1 MQLSPDAAH
10 NDSEALADARRR
22 LSAFI
27 ARFSHPH
34 PTNMMVTLLGEV
46 IADRDPV
53 RPAPTRTRL
62 CGPDFTGPELE
73 LLRAATGADP
83 DQADVVDIVA
93 TRTHQ
98 AEVLYRRHIT
108 GALTA
113 HLYVH
118 PVCVQRAAA

>member
-22 LSAFI
+22 LTAFI

-34 PTNMMVTLLGEV
+34 PTNIMVTLFGEV
-46 IADRDPV
+46 IADRAPV
-53 RPAPTRTRL
+53 SPAPTRDRL
-62 CGPDFTGPELE
+62 CAPDFTGAELE
-73 LLRAATGADP
+73 LLRAANGAEP
-83 DQADVVDIVA
+83 DEAEVVDIVG
-93 TRTHQ
+93 TGTHQ

-118 PVCVQRAAA
+118 PVPARRHAA